1 MNKKELEKMFDE
13 QDFNIYDEFENEDW
27 DIEQCISDEKDM
39 QKIKDFIFNEIIPE
53 VLNSVVINNE
63 WKLINIDA
71 IVNIKQKAE
80 DLYNITF

>member
-39 QKIKDFIFNEIIPE
+39 QKIKEFIFNEMIPE
-53 VLNSVVINNE
+53 VLKELTLSNETCLCCQNN
-63 WKLINIDA
+63 
-71 IVNIKQKAE
+71 KQKAK
-80 DLYNITF
+80 DLYNITL